1 MNSKVI
7 MASVAVAVCSCTGMS
22 EETSVVDEEM
32 VVLDFDVP
40 CQKLSRLSGTVEE
53 DVVEDLQIFVFGM
66 DGQLNAYGHSESD
79 ELTLTCSTG
88 EKRVAALVNAPIVG
102 SVTTETALKD
112 LVSAFSDN
120 SAGRF
125 VMAGVESVTVAKS
138 GKVTIPVSRL
148 VSKVILSSIKNDFE
162 LEQHRE
168 MDFQIKSVFLTNAA
182 KDRKYFSASSPSGWY
197 NKDVA
202 DMTEIISQAGAMMY
216 DSLGSAKVAYG
227 STFKSDRFLY
237 CYPNALSAGAAPT
250 YMVVEALLGKTLYYY
265 PVALPAME
273 ANKCYSVSLTVCRP
287 GSSAPNIPV
296 EKVDALFEVEVLP
309 WSGNVSVNE
318 TI

>member
-1 MNSKVI
+1 

-22 EETSVVDEEM
+22 EETSVVNEEM

-120 SAGRF
+120 IVTGKSDGSFGIGEHISRQDMA
-125 VMAGVESVTVAKS
+125 VMVCRACNRTMPVSTADFADNDAISDYARESVAK
-138 GKVTIPVSRL
+138 
-148 VSKVILSSIKNDFE
+148 LSAAGIINGMPDGSFAPTE
-162 LEQHRE
+162 STTRSQ
-168 MDFQIKSVFLTNAA
+168 AA
-182 KDRKYFSASSPSGWY
+182 KMIY
-197 NKDVA
+197 
-202 DMTEIISQAGAMMY
+202 TI
-216 DSLGSAKVAYG
+216 
-227 STFKSDRFLY
+227 
-237 CYPNALSAGAAPT
+237 
-250 YMVVEALLGKTLYYY
+250 
-265 PVALPAME
+265 ME
-273 ANKCYSVSLTVCRP
+273 K
-287 GSSAPNIPV
+287 GGI
-296 EKVDALFEVEVLP
+296 K
-309 WSGNVSVNE
+309 
-318 TI
+318 

>member
-1 MNSKVI
+1 
-7 MASVAVAVCSCTGMS
+7 
-22 EETSVVDEEM
+22 
-32 VVLDFDVP
+32 
-40 CQKLSRLSGTVEE
+40 
-53 DVVEDLQIFVFGM
+53 
-66 DGQLNAYGHSESD
+66 
-79 ELTLTCSTG
+79 
-88 EKRVAALVNAPIVG
+88 
-102 SVTTETALKD
+102 
-112 LVSAFSDN
+112 
-120 SAGRF
+120 
-125 VMAGVESVTVAKS
+125 
-138 GKVTIPVSRL
+138 
-148 VSKVILSSIKNDFE
+148 
-162 LEQHRE
+162 
-168 MDFQIKSVFLTNAA
+168 
-182 KDRKYFSASSPSGWY
+182 
-197 NKDVA
+197 
-202 DMTEIISQAGAMMY
+202 MTEIISQAGAMMY
-216 DSLGSAKVAYG
+216 DSLGSANVTYG